1 MPSPA
6 ATATATLP
14 RSGSPSGPTGGAGHA
29 SGGASGRSSGQ
40 SPTLAPLSKA
50 ALPTKIGRF
59 EVSRVLGRGMQSIVY
74 LATDPMLEREVAIK
88 ALPNT
93 AAADAHQLLAEA
105 RIAGRLRH
113 PHIVPAFD
121 VGEHD
126 GHPYLVFEF
135 VDGDTLAGY
144 LKKSGA
150 LPPQRAIAMMSRILD
165 AIGYAHEQGVVHRDL
180 KPANI
185 MVDEDDFPR
194 VMDFGI
200 ALRTNAQAV
209 PDMTLLGTPAYM
221 APEYVKSGTSTP
233 GNDLFACGLL
243 LAEMLTGRR
252 VIVAANAIE
261 AIHALLNDPI
271 EMPDAPHPID
281 ERLVA
286 VARKAIERDPAA
298 RFASAAQMRSALEG
312 CLAETA
318 DSRSAADGTPKG
330 GNSTLEFLLRRMR
343 HRTDFP
349 ALSTAISAVNKALA
363 SESENIATLANTI
376 LQDFALTNKI
386 LRLVNSAGF
395 SGAGG
400 GRISTISRAVQIL
413 GFDQVRNIAVS
424 LMLFEHLQN
433 KAQANSLRDEFVKTL
448 FSGVL
453 ARAAAPKA
461 ALRDPEEAF
470 VCALF
475 HNLGRLLCLF
485 YFPEEW
491 AEVQRLVAE
500 ERKDEATAAQR
511 VLGASFEQLG
521 LGTAEAWGFPK
532 KICYSMRALPAG
544 PVRKATTAD
553 DGMRTVSSF
562 AAEVSA
568 AAGTPGSER
577 AEKFARI
584 GTRYKGALPFD
595 GDQIGDLVR
604 ESLSSL
610 SVYASALN
618 LNVSQSGF
626 GRTLMGIASESKNGA
641 GGAAGSAAPDGSAM
655 DTSDLGVLKEAEA
668 GAAPTDPAA
677 PVDAQAELSS
687 GIQDL
692 SNALVDGMPMNE
704 VLRIVLETMYRS
716 IGFRRVLLCVR
727 DVKANMM
734 TGRFGFGEEASAVAK
749 RFRFSMQFKPD
760 VFFASLSKNADI
772 LITDVDD
779 PKIAARVPEWYR
791 TAVGARTFIVFPLV
805 VNEKPFGLIYADCEN
820 PGQISISP
828 NVLKLLRTLRNQAV
842 LAIKQG
848 R

>member
-1 MPSPA
+1 MPVPA
-6 ATATATLP
+6 AASATHSTATVPRPGISAAQAPASATVNALQRGPLP
-14 RSGSPSGPTGGAGHA
+14 IR
-29 SGGASGRSSGQ
+29 
-40 SPTLAPLSKA
+40 
-50 ALPTKIGRF
+50 IGRF
-59 EVSRVLGRGMQSIVY
+59 EVSRILGRGMQSIVY

-88 ALPNT
+88 ALPYT

-121 VGEHD
+121 VGEHE

-135 VDGDTLAGY
+135 VDGDTLAGF
-144 LKKSGA
+144 LKKNGA
-150 LPPQRAIAMMSRILD
+150 IPPVRAVSMMARILD

-185 MVDEDDFPR
+185 MVDDDDFPR

-200 ALRTNAQAV
+200 ALRVSSQVV
-209 PDMTLLGTPAYM
+209 PDMTLVGTPAYM
-221 APEYVKSGTSTP
+221 APEYVNTGTSTA

-252 VIVAANAIE
+252 VIIAANAIE

-271 EMPDAPHPID
+271 EMPDAPQPID
-281 ERLVA
+281 ERLAA
-286 VARKAIERDPAA
+286 VVRKAIAREPAQ
-298 RFASAAQMRSALEG
+298 RFASAAEMKSALEG
-312 CLAETA
+312 CLADT
-318 DSRSAADGTPKG
+318 SAQDAEAGGKARV
-330 GNSTLEFLLRRMR
+330 GNSTLDFLLRRMR

-363 SESENIATLANTI
+363 SESENIATLSNTI

-395 SGAGG
+395 GGSG

-433 KAQANSLRDEFVKTL
+433 KAQATTLRDEFVRTL

-491 AEVQRLVAE
+491 AEIQRLVSE
-500 ERKDEATAAQR
+500 EKKDEASAARR

-521 LGTAEAWGFPK
+521 TGTAEAWGFPK
-532 KICYSMRALPAG
+532 KICYSMKALPTG
-544 PVRKATTAD
+544 PVRKAASQE
-553 DGMRTVSSF
+553 DGLRLLSSF
-562 AAEVSA
+562 AAEVA
-568 AAGTPGSER
+568 TAAGMDEGKR
-577 AEKFARI
+577 AAEFARI
-584 GTRYKGALPFD
+584 GSRYKGALPLD
-595 GDQIGDLVR
+595 GDQIGTLVTD
-604 ESLSSL
+604 SLSSL
-610 SVYASALN
+610 SIYASAMN

-626 GRTLMGIASESKNGA
+626 GRALLGLGDPAAPGRKREA
-641 GGAAGSAAPDGSAM
+641 GAAGTATGANAGTAGADAAGM
-655 DTSDLGVLKEAEA
+655 DTSDLGIL
-668 GAAPTDPAA
+668 GDPDDAAVASNPSA
-677 PVDAQAELSS
+677 PIDAQGELSS

-692 SNALVDGMPMNE
+692 SNALVEGMPMNE
-704 VLRIVLETMYRS
+704 VLRIVLETMYRA

-727 DVKANMM
+727 DARANTM
-734 TGRFGFGEEASAVAK
+734 TGRFGFGEDVSAIAK
-749 RFRFSMQFKPD
+749 KFNFSMQFKPD
-760 VFFASLSKNADI
+760 VFFASLTKNADI

-779 PKIAARVPEWYR
+779 PKIASRVPDWYR
-791 TAVGARTFIVFPLV
+791 TAVGAKTFIIFPLV
-805 VNEKPFGLIYADCEN
+805 VKEKPFGLIYADAEHS
-820 PGQISISP
+820 GQIDISA

-842 LAIKQG
+842 LAIKQA

>member
-1 MPSPA
+1 MPAPA
-6 ATATATLP
+6 ATAANATATVP
-14 RSGSPSGPTGGAGHA
+14 RPGAVAAHSSGTGG
-29 SGGASGRSSGQ
+29 SSTRS
-40 SPTLAPLSKA
+40 APPRGSQ
-50 ALPTKIGRF
+50 PVKIGRF

-93 AAADAHQLLAEA
+93 AAADARQLLAEA

-121 VGEHD
+121 VGEHE

-135 VDGDTLAGY
+135 VDGDTLAGF
-144 LKKSGA
+144 LKKNGA
-150 LPPQRAIAMMSRILD
+150 VSAQRAIPMMARILD

-185 MVDEDDFPR
+185 MVAEDDFPR

-200 ALRTNAQAV
+200 ALRASSQAA
-209 PDMTLLGTPAYM
+209 PDMTLVGTPAYM
-221 APEYVKSGTSTP
+221 APEYVKTGASTA

-271 EMPDAPHPID
+271 EMPDAPQPID
-281 ERLVA
+281 ERLAA
-286 VARKAIERDPAA
+286 VVRKAIAREPGE
-298 RFASAAQMRSALEG
+298 RFASAAQMKSALEG
-312 CLAETA
+312 CLAESDASAGA
-318 DSRSAADGTPKG
+318 DSDARGKA

-363 SESENIATLANTI
+363 SESENIAKLANTI

-395 SGAGG
+395 SGSG

-433 KAQANSLRDEFVKTL
+433 KAQASALRDEFVKTL

-491 AEVQRLVAE
+491 AEIQRLVAE
-500 ERKDEATAAQR
+500 ERKDEAVAAQR

-521 LGTAEAWGFPK
+521 TGTAEAWGFPK
-532 KICYSMRALPAG
+532 KICYSMKPLPSG
-544 PVRKATTAD
+544 PIRKAASQD
-553 DGMRTVSSF
+553 DGLRLVSTF
-562 AAEVSA
+562 ASEVSA
-568 AAGTPGSER
+568 AAGLGDGER
-577 AEKFARI
+577 AAAFARI
-584 GTRYKGALPFD
+584 GSRFKGALPFD
-595 GDQIGDLVR
+595 GDQIGTLVTD
-604 ESLSSL
+604 SLSSL
-610 SVYASALN
+610 SIYASALN

-626 GRTLMGIASESKNGA
+626 GRVLLGLGVPARTAGKGEAA
-641 GGAAGSAAPDGSAM
+641 TGGAAGAGEPASM
-655 DTSDLGVLKEAEA
+655 DTSDLGVLH
-668 GAAPTDPAA
+668 DPAESTVAPNASA

-692 SNALVDGMPMNE
+692 SNALVEGMPMNE
-704 VLRIVLETMYRS
+704 VLRIVLETMYRA

-727 DVKANMM
+727 DVKSNTMS
-734 TGRFGFGEEASAVAK
+734 GRFGFGQDAAAVAK
-749 RFRFSMQFKPD
+749 RFNFSMQFKPD
-760 VFFASLSKNADI
+760 VFFASLTKNADI

-779 PKIAARVPEWYR
+779 PKIASRVPEWYR
-791 TAVGARTFIVFPLV
+791 GAVGARTFIVFPLV
-805 VNEKPFGLIYADCEN
+805 VNEKPFGLIYADAET
-820 PGQISISP
+820 PGQIDISP

>member
-1 MPSPA
+1 M
-6 ATATATLP
+6 
-14 RSGSPSGPTGGAGHA
+14 
-29 SGGASGRSSGQ
+29 
-40 SPTLAPLSKA
+40 
-50 ALPTKIGRF
+50 KIGRF
-59 EVSRVLGRGMQSIVY
+59 EVSRVLGHGMQSIVY

-93 AAADAHQLLAEA
+93 AAADARQLLAEA

-121 VGEHD
+121 VGEHE

-135 VDGDTLAGY
+135 VDGDTLAGF
-144 LKKSGA
+144 LKKTGA
-150 LPPQRAIAMMSRILD
+150 VSPQRAVAMMARILD

-185 MVDEDDFPR
+185 IVDEDDFPR
-194 VMDFGI
+194 VMDFGV
-200 ALRTNAQAV
+200 ALRVSSQAA
-209 PDMTLLGTPAYM
+209 PDMTLVGTPAYM
-221 APEYVKSGTSTP
+221 APEYVKTGTSTA

-261 AIHALLNDPI
+261 AINALLNDPI
-271 EMPDAPHPID
+271 EMPDAPQPID
-281 ERLVA
+281 ERLAA
-286 VARKAIERDPAA
+286 VVRKAIAREPAD
-298 RFASAAQMRSALEG
+298 RFASAAQMKSALEG
-312 CLAETA
+312 CLADASTPDA
-318 DSRSAADGTPKG
+318 DSAGKG
-330 GNSTLEFLLRRMR
+330 RVGNSTLEFLLRRMR

-349 ALSTAISAVNKALA
+349 ALSGAISAVNKALA
-363 SESENIATLANTI
+363 SESESIATLANTI

-395 SGAGG
+395 GG
-400 GRISTISRAVQIL
+400 SSGRISTISRAVQIL

-433 KAQANSLRDEFVKTL
+433 KAQASALRDEFMKTL

-491 AEVQRLVAE
+491 AEIQRLVTE
-500 ERKDEATAAQR
+500 ERNDEAVAARR

-521 LGTAEAWGFPK
+521 TGTAEAWGFPK
-532 KICYSMRALPAG
+532 KICYSMKSLPPG
-544 PVRKATTAD
+544 SVRKATSQD
-553 DGMRTVSSF
+553 DGLRLVSTF
-562 AAEVSA
+562 ASEVSA
-568 AAGTPGSER
+568 AAGGDDGER
-577 AEKFARI
+577 AAAFARI
-584 GTRYKGALPFD
+584 GSRYKGALPFD
-595 GDQIGDLVR
+595 GDQIGTLVTD
-604 ESLSSL
+604 SLSSL
-610 SVYASALN
+610 STYASALN

-626 GRTLMGIASESKNGA
+626 GRVLLRLGVPVKPARKA
-641 GGAAGSAAPDGSAM
+641 DAGAAAGTAASADPGDGSAAASM
-655 DTSDLGVLKEAEA
+655 DTGDLGVLRDPSEETI
-668 GAAPTDPAA
+668 APCASA

-692 SNALVDGMPMNE
+692 SNALVEGMPMNE
-704 VLRIVLETMYRS
+704 VLRIVLETMYRA

-727 DVKANMM
+727 DVKANTMS
-734 TGRFGFGEEASAVAK
+734 GRFGFGQDASAVAR
-749 RFRFSMQFKPD
+749 RFSFSMQFKPD
-760 VFFASLSKNADI
+760 VFFAALTKNADI

-779 PKIAARVPEWYR
+779 PKIASRVPEWYR
-791 TAVGARTFIVFPLV
+791 TSVGARTFIVFPLV
-805 VNEKPFGLIYADCEN
+805 VNEKPFGLIYADAEL
-820 PGQISISP
+820 PGQIEISP

-842 LAIKQG
+842 LAIKQA

>member
-1 MPSPA
+1 MPATA
-6 ATATATLP
+6 ASAANTTATAPRPGTAAGKMSPSAKASTLP
-14 RSGSPSGPTGGAGHA
+14 QGTQPDR
-29 SGGASGRSSGQ
+29 
-40 SPTLAPLSKA
+40 
-50 ALPTKIGRF
+50 IGRF
-59 EVSRVLGRGMQSIVY
+59 EISRVLGRGMQSVVY

-93 AAADAHQLLAEA
+93 AAADARQLLAEA

-121 VGEHD
+121 VGEHE

-135 VDGDTLAGY
+135 VDGDTLAGF
-144 LKKSGA
+144 LKKNGA
-150 LPPQRAIAMMSRILD
+150 VSPQRAVSMMARILD
-165 AIGYAHEQGVVHRDL
+165 AIGHAHEQGVVHRDL

-200 ALRTNAQAV
+200 ALRASSQAA
-209 PDMTLLGTPAYM
+209 PDMTLVGTPAYM
-221 APEYVKSGTSTP
+221 APEYVKTGTSTS

-271 EMPDAPHPID
+271 EMPDAPQPID
-281 ERLVA
+281 ERLAA
-286 VARKAIERDPAA
+286 VVRKAIAREPAQ
-298 RFASAAQMRSALEG
+298 RFASAAEMKSALEG
-312 CLAETA
+312 CM
-318 DSRSAADGTPKG
+318 ADGTQPTADGTSAGKG
-330 GNSTLEFLLRRMR
+330 KAGNSTLEFLLRRMR

-349 ALSTAISAVNKALA
+349 ALSGAISAVNKALT
-363 SESENIATLANTI
+363 SESENISSLANTI

-386 LRLVNSAGF
+386 LRLVNSVGF
-395 SGAGG
+395 GG
-400 GRISTISRAVQIL
+400 GGGHISTISRAVQIL

-433 KAQANSLRDEFVKTL
+433 KAQASALRDEFVKTL

-453 ARAAAPKA
+453 ARAVAPKA
-461 ALRDPEEAF
+461 TLRDPEEAF

-491 AEVQRLVAE
+491 TEIQRLVTL
-500 ERKDEATAAQR
+500 ERKDEAVAAER

-521 LGTAEAWGFPK
+521 IGTAEAWGFPK
-532 KICYSMRALPAG
+532 KICHSMRSLPTG
-544 PVRKATTAD
+544 PIRKASSQD
-553 DGMRTVSSF
+553 DRLRLVSTF
-562 AAEVSA
+562 ASDISA
-568 AAGTPGSER
+568 AAGLKDDER
-577 AEKFARI
+577 AAAFARV
-584 GTRYKGALPFD
+584 GSRYKGALPFD
-595 GDQIGDLVR
+595 ADQIGTLVTD
-604 ESLSSL
+604 SLSSL
-610 SVYASALN
+610 GTYASALN

-626 GRTLMGIASESKNGA
+626 GRTLLGLDDSARPGRKA
-641 GGAAGSAAPDGSAM
+641 AAAGTA
-655 DTSDLGVLKEAEA
+655 DTGQSLGIDTADLGVLR
-668 GAAPTDPAA
+668 DPASATMASDASA
-677 PVDAQAELSS
+677 PVDAQAELAS

-692 SNALVDGMPMNE
+692 SNALVEGMPMNE
-704 VLRIVLETMYRS
+704 VLRIVLETMYRA

-727 DVKANMM
+727 DIKANAM
-734 TGRFGFGEEASAVAK
+734 TGRFGFGDDVAAITK
-749 RFRFSMQFKPD
+749 RFGFSMQFKPD
-760 VFFASLSKNADI
+760 VFFAALTRNADI

-779 PKIAARVPEWYR
+779 PKIASRIPDWYR
-791 TAVGARTFIVFPLV
+791 SAVGARTFIVFPLV
-805 VNEKPFGLIYADCEN
+805 VNEKPFGLIYADAERA
-820 PGQISISP
+820 GQIELSP

-842 LAIKQG
+842 LAIKQA

>member
-1 MPSPA
+1 MPAPA
-6 ATATATLP
+6 ASAANATATAPRPGTAAGQASASSTVSALP
-14 RSGSPSGPTGGAGHA
+14 R
-29 SGGASGRSSGQ
+29 GQ
-40 SPTLAPLSKA
+40 QPV
-50 ALPTKIGRF
+50 KIGRF

-93 AAADAHQLLAEA
+93 AAADARQLLAEA

-121 VGEHD
+121 VGEHE

-135 VDGDTLAGY
+135 VDGDTLAGF
-144 LKKSGA
+144 LKKNGA
-150 LPPQRAIAMMSRILD
+150 VSAQRAIPMMARILD

-200 ALRTNAQAV
+200 ALRVSSQAA
-209 PDMTLLGTPAYM
+209 PDMTLVGTPAYM
-221 APEYVKSGTSTP
+221 APEYVKTGTSTA
-233 GNDLFACGLL
+233 GNDLFSCGLL

-271 EMPDAPHPID
+271 EMPDAPQPID
-281 ERLVA
+281 ERLAA
-286 VARKAIERDPAA
+286 VVRRAIARDPAA
-298 RFASAAQMRSALEG
+298 RFASAAQMKSALET
-312 CLAETA
+312 CLADPSSPDA
-318 DSRSAADGTPKG
+318 DTPGKG
-330 GNSTLEFLLRRMR
+330 KVANSTLEFLLRRMR

-363 SESENIATLANTI
+363 SESENIAKLANTI

-395 SGAGG
+395 GGSG

-433 KAQANSLRDEFVKTL
+433 KAQASALRDEFVKTL

-491 AEVQRLVAE
+491 AEIQRLVTE
-500 ERKDEATAAQR
+500 EKKDEAVAAQR

-521 LGTAEAWGFPK
+521 TGTAEAWGFPK
-532 KICYSMRALPAG
+532 KICYSMKPLPSG
-544 PVRKATTAD
+544 PIRKATSSD
-553 DGMRTVSSF
+553 DGLRLVSTF
-562 AAEVSA
+562 ASEISA
-568 AAGTPGSER
+568 AAGMEDGER
-577 AEKFARI
+577 AAEFARI
-584 GTRYKGALPFD
+584 GSRYKGALPYD
-595 GDQIGDLVR
+595 ADQIGTLVTD
-604 ESLSSL
+604 SLSSL
-610 SVYASALN
+610 SIYASALN

-626 GRTLMGIASESKNGA
+626 GRVLLGLGAPSKGA
-641 GGAAGSAAPDGSAM
+641 RKGAAGTPGAAGDQAGGHAGGDAASM
-655 DTSDLGVLKEAEA
+655 DTSDLGVLHDPSEATLVP
-668 GAAPTDPAA
+668 GATAA

-692 SNALVDGMPMNE
+692 SNALVEGMPMNE
-704 VLRIVLETMYRS
+704 VLRIVLETMYRA

-727 DVKANMM
+727 DVKANSMS
-734 TGRFGFGEEASAVAK
+734 GRFGFGQDAAAVAK
-749 RFRFSMQFKPD
+749 RFSFSMQFKPD
-760 VFFASLSKNADI
+760 VFFAALTKNADI

-779 PKIAARVPEWYR
+779 PKIASRVPEWYR
-791 TAVGARTFIVFPLV
+791 SAVGARTFIVFPLV
-805 VNEKPFGLIYADCEN
+805 VNEKPFGMIYADAET
-820 PGQISISP
+820 PGQIDISP

-842 LAIKQG
+842 LAIKQA